1 MSELHLVEQEEVGEG
16 ALVELVHSRS
26 PQRRPV
32 SELRYQ
38 SQGIGSFRAISGET
52 PHAQRFLFLLGLPI
66 VSICCC
72 SSQGSEAPRGTTE
85 SFKDV
90 YSRVAEARQKVH
102 LSREVPGRPAVTS
115 ALLARL
121 PQRLSEVNLP

>member
-52 PHAQRFLFLLGLPI
+52 PHAQRFFFCLGSRSSRSAAALPK
-66 VSICCC
+66 
-72 SSQGSEAPRGTTE
+72 AL
-85 SFKDV
+85 KH
-90 YSRVAEARQKVH
+90 RVAR
-102 LSREVPGRPAVTS
+102 LNPSRMSTHA
-115 ALLARL
+115 
-121 PQRLSEVNLP
+121 